1 MRLLIVRIGAIG
13 DVVMGL
19 AAVEAARSLEPDTRV
34 TWLCGELVRP
44 LLEYVGTVDEIVAI
58 DDRAL
63 LTGSARERTREIRR
77 AWRALGG
84 RRFDVVA
91 TAYADP
97 RYRVLTA
104 PVRAGKRRSLRST
117 GGRPAPISGR
127 YEGDEYARLLHGID
141 GPDAPPAR
149 LPRVDFPPVERL
161 LSRNGSTVMIAPGG
175 AKNVLRD
182 DGLRRWPLESYA
194 RVAADLTGRGL
205 RVVVSGGPGD
215 DWVRPAFSE
224 LPVVDLVGRTDL
236 IQLAGAIQAC
246 DLLITHDSGPMHL
259 GFLARTPTIALFG
272 PTRPTER
279 LPHDAKARALW
290 GGAHLACRPC
300 YDGRDYAPCPNNVCI
315 QAVRPAEVVAEAV
328 KMLAE

>member
-13 DVVMGL
+13 DVVMAL

-44 LLEYVGTVDEIVAI
+44 LLEQVGTVDEIVSL

-63 LTGSARERTREIRR
+63 LKGTARERTREIGR
-77 AWRALGG
+77 AWRSLAG
-84 RRFDVVA
+84 RRFDLVV
-91 TAYADP
+91 TAHADP
-97 RYRVLTA
+97 RYRVLATG
-104 PVRAGKRRSLRST
+104 VRAGTRRSLRSS
-117 GGRPAPISGR
+117 GGRPAPIPGR
-127 YEGDEYARLLHGID
+127 YEGDEYARLVHGID

-149 LPRVDFPPVERL
+149 LPRVSFPPVDEL
-161 LSRNGSTVMIAPGG
+161 LPPDGPTVMIAPGG

-194 RVAADLTGRGL
+194 RVAADLTDRGL

-236 IQLAGAIQAC
+236 VQLAGAIQAC

-279 LPHDAKARALW
+279 LPHDAASTSRA
-290 GGAHLACRPC
+290 GPATTAGTT
-300 YDGRDYAPCPNNVCI
+300 
-315 QAVRPAEVVAEAV
+315 RPARTTSASSRSGPPTSSP
-328 KMLAE
+328 KP

>member
-1 MRLLIVRIGAIG
+1 VNLLIVRIGAIG
-13 DVVMGL
+13 DVVMAL
-19 AAVEAARSLEPDTRV
+19 AAVEAARMLDRDTRV
-34 TWLCGELVRP
+34 TWLCGKLVRP
-44 LLEYVGTVDEIVAI
+44 LLEYVGTVDEIVSV

-63 LTGSARERTREIRR
+63 LAGTARERTREIGR

-84 RRFDVVA
+84 RRFDLVA
-91 TAYADP
+91 TAHADP

-104 PVRAGKRRSLRST
+104 TVRARKRRSLRAS

-127 YEGDEYARLLHGID
+127 YEGDEYARLVHGID
-141 GPDAPPAR
+141 GPNAPPAR
-149 LPRVDFPPVERL
+149 LPDVTFPPAEGL
-161 LSRNGSTVMIAPGG
+161 LPGNGPTVMIAPGG

-194 RVAADLTGRGL
+194 RVAADLVARDV

-215 DWVRPAFSE
+215 EWVRPTFAA
-224 LPVVDLVGRTDL
+224 LPVVDLVGKTDL
-236 IQLAGAIQAC
+236 VQLGGTIQAC

-259 GFLARTPTIALFG
+259 AFLARTPTIALFG

-279 LPHDAKARALW
+279 LPHDVRVRALW

-315 QAVRPAEVVAEAV
+315 QSIRPADVVAEAV
-328 KMLAE
+328 RLLA